1 MAELTLA
8 TLRDPGALARAW
20 RIRGFSSRRLAF
32 YEDFLDSGIEL
43 RPYCRLRAEKL
54 EGRGAPDFA
63 IVREIGDRLAQGRS
77 VAAALHGLVP
87 PSDLVLIAA
96 HESRGTLRQGIAQVI
111 DTVREQMQLRAEA
124 RSQLAAPLIYMV
136 LAIALLSY
144 GLPWMVALMSKT
156 LLKPG
161 MMSLDQRALVA
172 FTGFMSQHA
181 LLFNVLYVA
190 APLLYLGSLQRW
202 TVASHIPGRRWM
214 DRHFAPYAI
223 YRAYHAALFMRSL
236 GAQLAVTP
244 KLEHALEAI
253 RANSNRWLAD
263 YIWAMEQRLP
273 SCRVRPILALDVGL
287 LDAAM
292 VDSLMLVSLRGE
304 SEQAIASRAQTACKR
319 ASATIRSYVAAIR
332 VAAYLLLGTVLAWA
346 VLSLMTQTIKQQ
358 TEALSNPAAM
368 QHVR

>member
-1 MAELTLA
+1 MAEISLA
-8 TLRDPGALARAW
+8 ALRQPGALTRAW

-32 YEDFLDSGIEL
+32 YEDFLDSGVEL
-43 RPYCRLRAEKL
+43 RLYCRFRAEKL
-54 EGRGAPDFA
+54 EGRGAPDYT

-96 HESRGTLRQGIAQVI
+96 HESRGTLHQGIAQVI
-111 DTVREQMQLRAEA
+111 DTVREETQLRSEA
-124 RSQLAAPLIYMV
+124 RSQLTTPLLYML
-136 LAIALLSY
+136 LAIGLVTY
-144 GLPWMVALMSKT
+144 GLPWMVGLMSKN

-172 FTGFMSQHA
+172 FTGFMAHHA
-181 LLFNVLYVA
+181 WLFN
-190 APLLYLGSLQRW
+190 LLYAVVPALYRVSLPRW
-202 TVASHIPGRRWM
+202 TVASRVPGRGWL

-263 YIWAMEQRLP
+263 YIRAMEQRLP

-304 SEQAIASRAQTACKR
+304 SEQAITSRAQTACKR
-319 ASATIRSYVAAIR
+319 AAATIRSYVAAIR
-332 VAAYLLLGTVLAWA
+332 VAAYLLLGTVLAWT